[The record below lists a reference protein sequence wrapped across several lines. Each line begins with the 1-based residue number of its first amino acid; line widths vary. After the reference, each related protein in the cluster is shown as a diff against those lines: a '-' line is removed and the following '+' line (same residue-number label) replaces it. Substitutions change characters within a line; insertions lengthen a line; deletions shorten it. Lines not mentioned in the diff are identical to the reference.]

1 MDKRNHVDVEIVD
14 MVEIVGGVDVGI
26 IASIC
31 NLEPP
36 HFQTHQT
43 DEVYLYI
50 YLSLQKCVSLP
61 KTPADHAI
69 TRKVRQ
75 AFLCIKI
82 KLK

>member
-50 YLSLQKCVSLP
+50 YLSLQICVSP
-61 KTPADHAI
+61 F
-69 TRKVRQ
+69 RKHLLIMKSPER
-75 AFLCIKI
+75 
-82 KLK
+82 